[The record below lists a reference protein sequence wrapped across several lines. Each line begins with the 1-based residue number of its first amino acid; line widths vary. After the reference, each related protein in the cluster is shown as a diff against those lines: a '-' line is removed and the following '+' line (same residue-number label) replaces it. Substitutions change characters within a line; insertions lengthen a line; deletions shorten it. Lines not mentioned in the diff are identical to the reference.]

1 VSSQIRQQEALLV
14 THRNSRLTVFGR
26 HLIVQR
32 LQQGYTQAATAAA
45 AGVSRSTVAKW
56 AKRYRDEDISGLQD
70 RSSRARTCRHAL
82 PEHIIEAIVRLRRQL
97 GCGPH
102 RIAWELGLAASTVYG
117 VLRRAG
123 LSVLARLD
131 RTTRAVQR
139 YERERPGELVHF
151 DVKKLGKI
159 PDGGGKRF
167 FDQGWVDTGAGL
179 SAAGR
184 SRSKAGYDYL
194 HVAVDDHSRYAYVE
208 ALPDEKGPTAA
219 AFLMRSVLAF
229 AAVGVNVERVLSDNG
244 GCYRSHVFRRAA
256 TDLGVGLRYIRPRR
270 PQTNGKAERF
280 IKTLQA
286 EWAYLQ
292 PYTTNQARLED
303 LTAFLQRYNHQRP
316 HTAIGN
322 RPPASRL

>member
-1 VSSQIRQQEALLV
+1 
-14 THRNSRLTVFGR
+14 
-26 HLIVQR
+26 LIIQR
-32 LQQGYTQAATAAA
+32 LQLGYSQASAAAA

-56 AKRYRDEDISGLQD
+56 ARRYREEGLSGLQD
-70 RSSRARTCRHAL
+70 RHSRARRCPHAL
-82 PEHIIEAIVRLRRQL
+82 EEHIVEAIVRLRREL

-167 FDQGWVDTGAGL
+167 FDPGWAETGAGMNRP
-179 SAAGR
+179 GR
-184 SRSKAGYDYL
+184 SHRGYDYL

-219 AFLMRSVLAF
+219 GFLMRSVLAF
-229 AAVGVNVERVLSDNG
+229 AAVGINVERVLSDNG
-244 GCYRSHVFRRAA
+244 GCYRSHVFKTAA
-256 TDLGVGLRYIRPRR
+256 SDLGVALRNIRPRR

-280 IKTLQA
+280 IKTLQS

-292 PYTTNQARLED
+292 PYKTNQERLNALSD
-303 LTAFLQRYNHQRP
+303 FLQRYNHARP

>member
-1 VSSQIRQQEALLV
+1 M
-14 THRNSRLTVFGR
+14 THPNARLTLYSRL
-26 HLIVQR
+26 LIIQR
-32 LQQGYTQAATAAA
+32 LQQGYTQAAVAAM

-56 AKRYRDEDISGLQD
+56 AKRHREEGIDGLRD
-70 RSSRARTCRHAL
+70 RPSRALHCRHAL
-82 PEHIIEAIVRLRRQL
+82 PEHVVEAIIRLRQEL

-102 RIAWELGLAASTVYG
+102 RIAWETGLAASTVYG

-131 RTTRAVQR
+131 RTTRAIQR

-167 FDQGWVDTGAGL
+167 FDPGWAETGAGMNRP
-179 SAAGR
+179 GR
-184 SRSKAGYDYL
+184 SRRGHDYL

-208 ALPDEKGPTAA
+208 ALSDEKGPTAA

-229 AAVGVNVERVLSDNG
+229 AVVGINVERVLSDNG
-244 GCYRSHVFRRAA
+244 GCYRSHVFKAKA
-256 TDLGVGLRYIRPRR
+256 SDLGVALRNTRPRH

-280 IKTLQA
+280 IKTLQT
-286 EWAYLQ
+286 EWAYLR
-292 PYTTNQARLED
+292 PYTTNQERLDD
-303 LTAFLQRYNHQRP
+303 LATFVKHYNYHRP

>member
-1 VSSQIRQQEALLV
+1 M
-14 THRNSRLTVFGR
+14 THRNARLNLYSR
-26 HLIVQR
+26 HLIIQR
-32 LQQGYTQAATAAA
+32 LEQGWRQAEAAEA

-56 AKRYRDEDISGLQD
+56 ARRYREEGLAGLQD
-70 RSSRARTCRHAL
+70 RSSRAKHCRHAL
-82 PEHIIEAIVRLRRQL
+82 AEPIVEAIVRLRREL
-97 GCGPH
+97 AAGPD
-102 RIAWELGLAASTVYG
+102 RIAWELDLAASTVYG

-139 YERERPGELVHF
+139 YERERPGELIHF

-167 FDQGWVDTGAGL
+167 LDPGWAETGAGMNRK
-179 SAAGR
+179 GFGKR
-184 SRSKAGYDYL
+184 GYDYL

-219 AFLMRSVLAF
+219 AFLTRSVLAF

-244 GCYRSHVFRRAA
+244 GCYRSHVFAEAA
-256 TDLGVGLRYIRPRR
+256 SELGIARRYIRPRH

-280 IKTLQA
+280 IRTLQA

-292 PYTTNQARLED
+292 PYATNQERLD
-303 LTAFLQRYNHQRP
+303 ALHTFLDRYNYARP

>member
-1 VSSQIRQQEALLV
+1 V
-14 THRNSRLTVFGR
+14 THRNARLTVFSR
-26 HLIVQR
+26 QFIIER
-32 LQQGYTQAATAAA
+32 LQSGFTQAEVAATS
-45 AGVSRSTVAKW
+45 GVSRSTVAKW
-56 AKRYRDEDISGLQD
+56 ARRYRDEGLAGLQD
-70 RSSRARTCRHAL
+70 RSSRPKSCRHAL
-82 PEHIIEAIVRLRRQL
+82 GEPIIEAIIRLRREL

-151 DVKKLGKI
+151 DIKKLGKI

-167 FDQGWVDTGAGL
+167 FDPGWAETGAGMNRP
-179 SAAGR
+179 GR
-184 SRSKAGYDYL
+184 SKRGYDFL

-229 AAVGVNVERVLSDNG
+229 AAVGINVERVLSDNG
-244 GCYRSHVFRRAA
+244 GCYRAHVFAQTASELGIGRRY
-256 TDLGVGLRYIRPRR
+256 TRPRR

-286 EWAYLQ
+286 EWAYLRA
-292 PYTTNQARLED
+292 YSTNQKRLEALPGFMD
-303 LTAFLQRYNHQRP
+303 RYNYARP

-322 RPPASRL
+322 KPPASRL

>member
-1 VSSQIRQQEALLV
+1 M
-14 THRNSRLTVFGR
+14 THRNARLTVYGR
-26 HLIVQR
+26 HLIIQR
-32 LQQGYTQAATAAA
+32 LQQGYTQAAAAAA
-45 AGVSRSTVAKW
+45 AGVSRCTVAKW
-56 AKRYRDEDISGLQD
+56 ARRYRREGIAGLQD
-70 RSSRARTCRHAL
+70 RPSRAQTCRHAL
-82 PEHIIEAIVRLRRQL
+82 PEHVIEAIVRLRREL

-117 VLRRAG
+117 VLKRAG

-167 FDQGWVDTGAGL
+167 FDTGWGETGAGL

-184 SRSKAGYDYL
+184 SRSRQGYDYL

-208 ALPDEKGPTAA
+208 ALSDEKGPTAA

-229 AAVGVNVERVLSDNG
+229 AGVGVNVERVLSDNG
-244 GCYRSHVFRRAA
+244 GCYRSHVFSDQASE
-256 TDLGVGLRYIRPRR
+256 LGVGLRYTRPRR

-292 PYTTNQARLED
+292 PYTTNQARLD
-303 LTAFLQRYNHQRP
+303 ALPAFLQRYNHDRP

-322 RPPASRL
+322 KPPASRL

>member
-1 VSSQIRQQEALLV
+1 V
-14 THRNSRLTVFGR
+14 THRNSRLTVFSR
-26 HLIVQR
+26 VLIIQR
-32 LQQGYTQAATAAA
+32 LQQGYTQAAVAAM
-45 AGVSRSTVAKW
+45 AGVSRSSVAKW
-56 AKRYRDEDISGLQD
+56 AGRYREEGVAGLQD
-70 RSSRARTCRHAL
+70 RSSRANHCRHAL
-82 PEHIIEAIVRLRRQL
+82 PEHVIEAVIRLRREL

-167 FDQGWVDTGAGL
+167 FDPGWAATGAGMNRP
-179 SAAGR
+179 GR
-184 SRSKAGYDYL
+184 SRRGHDYL

-229 AAVGVNVERVLSDNG
+229 AAVGISVERVLSDNG
-244 GCYRSHVFRRAA
+244 GCYRSHVFKQQAL
-256 TDLGVGLRYIRPRR
+256 DMGVGLRNTRPRH

-292 PYTTNQARLED
+292 PYTTNQARLD
-303 LTAFLQRYNHQRP
+303 ALPAFLARYNHARP

-322 RPPASRL
+322 KPPASRL

>member
-1 VSSQIRQQEALLV
+1 M
-14 THRNSRLTVFGR
+14 THRNARLSVFSRLFI
-26 HLIVQR
+26 LER
-32 LQQGYTQAATAAA
+32 LEQGFTQAQVAASS
-45 AGVSRSTVAKW
+45 GVSRSTVAKW
-56 AKRYRDEDISGLQD
+56 AKRFREEGIAGLQD
-70 RSSRARTCRHAL
+70 RSSRAKTCRHAL
-82 PEHIIEAIVRLRRQL
+82 GEHVIEAIVRLRREL

-131 RTTRAVQR
+131 RTTRVVQR

-167 FDQGWVDTGAGL
+167 FDPGWSETGAGMNRP
-179 SAAGR
+179 GR
-184 SRSKAGYDYL
+184 SRRGHDYM

-208 ALPDEKGPTAA
+208 SLPDEKGPTAA
-219 AFLMRSVLAF
+219 AFLLRSVLAF
-229 AAVGVNVERVLSDNG
+229 AAVGVNVQRVLSDNG
-244 GCYRSHVFRRAA
+244 GCYRSHVFKQEASE
-256 TDLGVGLRYIRPRR
+256 LGVELRNTRPRR

-280 IKTLQA
+280 IKTLQS

-292 PYTTNQARLED
+292 PYSSNQERLAA
-303 LTAFLQRYNHQRP
+303 LPAFLQRYNYTRP

-322 RPPASRL
+322 KPPASRL

>member
-1 VSSQIRQQEALLV
+1 M
-14 THRNSRLTVFGR
+14 THRNAKLTVYSR
-26 HLIVQR
+26 HFILQR
-32 LQQGYTQAATAAA
+32 LQQGFTQAEVAAT

-56 AKRYRDEDISGLQD
+56 AKRYREEGIAGLQD
-70 RSSRARTCRHAL
+70 RSSRAHTCRHAL
-82 PEHIIEAIVRLRRQL
+82 GEQVIEAIIRLRREL
-97 GCGPH
+97 GAGPH

-167 FDQGWVDTGAGL
+167 FDSGWAETGAGL
-179 SAAGR
+179 NRPGR
-184 SRSKAGYDYL
+184 SKRGYDFL

-208 ALPDEKGPTAA
+208 ALPDEKGATAA

-229 AAVGVNVERVLSDNG
+229 AAVGINLERVLSDNG
-244 GCYRSHVFRRAA
+244 GCYRSQLFQASA
-256 TDLGVGLRYIRPRR
+256 LDLGVGLRKTRPRH

-292 PYTTNQARLED
+292 PYTTNQQRLD
-303 LTAFLQRYNHQRP
+303 ALPTFINRYNYHRP

-322 RPPASRL
+322 KPPASRL

>member
-1 VSSQIRQQEALLV
+1 V
-14 THRNSRLTVFGR
+14 THRNARLSVFSRLFILR
-26 HLIVQR
+26 R
-32 LQQGYTQAATAAA
+32 LQQGFTQAQVAASS
-45 AGVSRSTVAKW
+45 GVSRSTVAKW
-56 AKRYRDEDISGLQD
+56 ARRFREEGIAGLKD

-82 PEHIIEAIVRLRRQL
+82 GEHVIEAIVRLRREL

-102 RIAWELGLAASTVYG
+102 RIGWELGLAPSTVYG

-131 RTTRAVQR
+131 RTTRAIQR

-167 FDQGWVDTGAGL
+167 FDPGWAETGAGMNRP
-179 SAAGR
+179 GR
-184 SRSKAGYDYL
+184 SRRGYDYL

-219 AFLMRSVLAF
+219 AFLLRSVLAF

-244 GCYRSHVFRRAA
+244 GCYRSHVFKAEA
-256 TDLGVGLRYIRPRR
+256 SDLGVGLRNIRPRH

-292 PYTTNQARLED
+292 PYTTNQERLD
-303 LTAFLQRYNHQRP
+303 ALPVFLDRYNHARP

-322 RPPASRL
+322 KPPASRL

>member
-1 VSSQIRQQEALLV
+1 V
-14 THRNSRLTVFGR
+14 THPNARLSVYSRQ
-26 HLIVQR
+26 LIVQR
-32 LQQGYTQAATAAA
+32 LQEGYTQASLAALM
-45 AGVSRSTVAKW
+45 GVSRSTVAKW
-56 AKRYRDEDISGLQD
+56 AKRYREEGIAGLQG
-70 RSSRARTCRHAL
+70 RSSRARHCRHAL
-82 PEHIIEAIVRLRRQL
+82 PEQIIEAIVRLRREL

-102 RIAWELGLAASTVYG
+102 RIAWEIGLAASTVYG

-131 RTTRAVQR
+131 RTTRAIQR

-167 FDQGWVDTGAGL
+167 FDPGWVETGAGMNRP
-179 SAAGR
+179 GR
-184 SRSKAGYDYL
+184 SRRGYDYL

-208 ALPDEKGPTAA
+208 ALSDEKAPTAA

-229 AAVGVNVERVLSDNG
+229 AAVGINVERVLSDNG
-244 GCYRSHVFRRAA
+244 GCYRSHVFRAA
-256 TDLGVGLRYIRPRR
+256 ASDLGVGLRNTRPRR

-280 IKTLQA
+280 IKTLQT

-292 PYTTNQARLED
+292 PYTTNHERLD
-303 LTAFLQRYNHQRP
+303 ALPTFLQRYNHARP

>member
-1 VSSQIRQQEALLV
+1 MA
-14 THRNSRLTVFGR
+14 HRNARLTFYAR
-26 HLIVQR
+26 QLIVQR
-32 LQQGYTQAATAAA
+32 LAEGYTQASLAASM
-45 AGVSRSTVAKW
+45 GVSRSTVAKW
-56 AKRYRDEDISGLQD
+56 AKRYRDEGIGGLTD
-70 RSSRARTCRHAL
+70 RSSRPRRCPHAL
-82 PEHIIEAIVRLRRQL
+82 PEHIVEAIIRLRREL

-102 RIAWELGLAASTVYG
+102 RIAWQLDRAASTVYG

-131 RTTRAVQR
+131 RTTRAIQR
-139 YERERPGELVHF
+139 YERERPGELIHF

-167 FDQGWVDTGAGL
+167 LDAGWAETGAGR
-179 SAAGR
+179 SSRGR
-184 SRSKAGYDYL
+184 GRRGYDYL

-219 AFLMRSVLAF
+219 AFLLRSVIAF
-229 AAVGVNVERVLSDNG
+229 AAVGINVERVLSDNG
-244 GCYRSHVFRRAA
+244 GCYRSQIFRSAA
-256 TDLGVGLRYIRPRR
+256 SGLGVGLRNTRPRR

-292 PYTTNQARLED
+292 PYTTNQQRLD
-303 LTAFLQRYNHQRP
+303 ALPAFLQRYNYARP
-316 HTAIGN
+316 HTGIGN

>member
-1 VSSQIRQQEALLV
+1 V
-14 THRNSRLTVFGR
+14 THRNARLSVFSRYFI
-26 HLIVQR
+26 IVR
-32 LQQGYTQAATAAA
+32 LQQGFTQAEVAATS
-45 AGVSRSTVAKW
+45 GVSRSTVAKW
-56 AKRYRDEDISGLQD
+56 SKRHREEGLAGLQE
-70 RSSRARTCRHAL
+70 RSSKARHCHHAL
-82 PEHIIEAIVRLRRQL
+82 PEHVIEAIVRLRREL

-151 DVKKLGKI
+151 DVKKLGRI

-167 FDQGWVDTGAGL
+167 FDPGWAETGAGMNRP
-179 SAAGR
+179 GR
-184 SRSKAGYDYL
+184 SRRGHDYL
-194 HVAVDDHSRYAYVE
+194 HVAVDDHSRFAYVE

-229 AAVGVNVERVLSDNG
+229 AAVGINVERVLSDNG
-244 GCYRSHVFRRAA
+244 GCYRSHVFKKQASE
-256 TDLGVGLRYIRPRR
+256 LGVGLRNTRPRH

-286 EWAYLQ
+286 EWAYLRA
-292 PYTTNQARLED
+292 YLTNQERLD
-303 LTAFLQRYNHQRP
+303 ALPSFLNRYNYDRP

-322 RPPASRL
+322 KPPALRL

>member
-1 VSSQIRQQEALLV
+1 M
-14 THRNSRLTVFGR
+14 THRNARLTVFGR
-26 HLIVQR
+26 LLVIRR
-32 LQQGYTQAATAAA
+32 LQAGYTQAAAAAA
-45 AGVSRSTVAKW
+45 AGVSRATVAKW
-56 AKRYRDEDISGLQD
+56 RRRFRLEGLPGLQD
-70 RSSRARTCRHAL
+70 RPSRARTCRHAL
-82 PEHIIEAIVRLRRQL
+82 PKDVITDVVRLRREL

-102 RIAWELGLAASTVYG
+102 RIAWELGLPTSTVYG

-131 RTTRAVQR
+131 RTTRAVVR
-139 YERERPGELVHF
+139 YERDRPGELVHF

-167 FDQGWVDTGAGL
+167 LDPEL
-179 SAAGR
+179 AGR
-184 SRSKAGYDYL
+184 GHGRGGNDFL

-208 ALPDEKGPTAA
+208 ALPDEKAVTAA
-219 AFLMRSVLAF
+219 GFLMRTKLVF
-229 AAVGVNVERVLSDNG
+229 AALGIDIERVITDNG
-244 GCYRSHVFRRAA
+244 SCYRSHIFRSAA
-256 TDLGVGLRYIRPRR
+256 SQIGVALRNTRPRR

-292 PYTTNQARLED
+292 PYTTNQERLD
-303 LTAFLQRYNHQRP
+303 ALPVFLHRYNHQRP
-316 HTAIGN
+316 HTAISN